1 MFSIEL
7 LARVSRGHADLH
19 SVLCSF
25 AIVYV
30 CCVAENLFECGSHY
44 VGVQNLINY
53 RQMIRSIWRIET
65 MVLQEQ
71 SQIKT
76 AKTTRKT
83 VNRLARKQPPL
94 NHVVLE

>member
-7 LARVSRGHADLH
+7 LARISHGHADLR
-19 SVLCSF
+19 SVLCSS

-30 CCVAENLFECGSHY
+30 CCVSENLFECGSLY
-44 VGVQNLINY
+44 VDVQKINY
-53 RQMIRSIWRIET
+53 QQMIIPIWRIKT

-76 AKTTRKT
+76 AAKTTRKT
-83 VNRLARKQPPL
+83 VNRLAHKQPHF
-94 NHVVLE
+94 NHVVPD